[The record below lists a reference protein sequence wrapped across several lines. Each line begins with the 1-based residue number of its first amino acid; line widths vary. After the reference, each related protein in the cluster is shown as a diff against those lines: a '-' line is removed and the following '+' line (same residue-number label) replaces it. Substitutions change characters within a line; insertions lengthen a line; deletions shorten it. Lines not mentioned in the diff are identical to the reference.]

1 MKEEAARL
9 GAVVGAVGLGVLL
22 VAPARMWRAAGLGAW
37 AIGCALLALSVA
49 PSGHHRLYAAGAVAG
64 LIAAVVVAALFV
76 RWQWLLPVAVLAC
89 APARIR
95 VTLSGNTYN
104 LLLPLYVI
112 VAGAAVAL
120 AAELLVP
127 AWTAAFRRGRVFEG
141 RGRHTGEEPQLDVA
155 PDREPPALGFFAWP
169 AALLIGWSGLAL
181 LWSED
186 RHKGAIYLLF
196 YMLPLGLIAAGIARL
211 PWRFDWVKILY
222 LELALMAL
230 AFAALGIYQYATR
243 TIYWNP
249 KVKVDNAYA
258 PVGWFYRVNSV
269 FYDPSIYGR
278 FLVVAIL
285 ASVVLVLFE
294 KSRWAWIAALFAAET
309 MLGLVF
315 SFSQSSFFALAIGI
329 AVALVVL
336 WRRVA
341 ILPLV
346 LAAALLAAVT
356 LGVPQLRHRVL
367 GKAGISHATGGRSS
381 LVSNGLKVFEHH
393 PLIGVGTG
401 GFAEGYHRISH
412 GARRASHTA
421 PITVAAETG
430 IVGLGFLAWLLY
442 GCVTLPYRRN
452 RGGTPLDRARLAFG
466 LALLTVVVH
475 SLFYNALI
483 EDPVFWAALALTAVG
498 WRQVQ
503 ALRS

>member
-22 VAPARMWRAAGLGAW
+22 VAPSRRWRAAGLGGW
-37 AIGCALLALSVA
+37 AVGCALLALSVA
-49 PSGHHRLYAAGAVAG
+49 PAGHHRLYAAGAVAG
-64 LIAAVVVAALFV
+64 VIAAVVVGGLFV

-95 VTLSGNTYN
+95 VTLSSHTYN

-127 AWTAAFRRGRVFEG
+127 AWTAGFRRGHVFES
-141 RGRHTGEEPQLDVA
+141 RGRHIGEVPELEVA
-155 PDREPPALGFFAWP
+155 PDREPPALGIFAWP

-186 RHKGAIYLLF
+186 RHQGAIYLLF

-211 PWRFDWVKILY
+211 PWRLDWVKILY
-222 LELALMAL
+222 IELALMAL

-294 KSRWAWIAALFAAET
+294 KGRWAWIAALFAAET
-309 MLGLVF
+309 TIGLIF
-315 SFSQSSFFALAIGI
+315 SFSQSSFFALAVGV
-329 AVALVVL
+329 AVALVML

-346 LAAALLAAVT
+346 LAGAVLAAVT

-393 PLIGVGTG
+393 PVIGVGTG
-401 GFAEGYHRISH
+401 GFAEGYHRLTH
-412 GARRASHTA
+412 RAGRASHTA

-442 GCVTLPYRRN
+442 GGLTLPYRRN
-452 RGGTPLDRARLAFG
+452 RGGTALERARLAFG

-503 ALRS
+503 AAR